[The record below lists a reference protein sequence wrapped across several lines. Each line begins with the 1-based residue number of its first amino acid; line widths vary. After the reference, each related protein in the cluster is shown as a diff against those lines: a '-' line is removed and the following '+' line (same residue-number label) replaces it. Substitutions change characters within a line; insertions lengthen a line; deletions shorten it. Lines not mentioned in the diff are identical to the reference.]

1 MEKLEILQSCRRLAK
16 FLSEYSLGNIKEE
29 ADKLI
34 RKIDKYIEDEKIYGN
49 IGDSSRNI
57 SL

>member
-34 RKIDKYIEDEKIYGN
+34 RKIDKYIEDEKLYK
-49 IGDSSRNI
+49 D
-57 SL
+57 